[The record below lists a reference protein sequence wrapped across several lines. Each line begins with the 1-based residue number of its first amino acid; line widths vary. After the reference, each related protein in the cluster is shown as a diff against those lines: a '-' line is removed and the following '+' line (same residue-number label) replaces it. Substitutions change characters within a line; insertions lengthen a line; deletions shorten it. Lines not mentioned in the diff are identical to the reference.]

1 MTDGVTVD
9 IIWIKGTRMPW
20 FDIRLGHLK
29 KKKYTSYICS
39 IYVISYIYTVY
50 ILYISYK
57 CRVKSVCH
65 INRTPFTTY
74 IG

>member
-29 KKKYTSYICS
+29 KKKLIVCTSCMYELH
-39 IYVISYIYTVY
+39 VLVVY
-50 ILYISYK
+50 MY
-57 CRVKSVCH
+57 
-65 INRTPFTTY
+65 
-74 IG
+74 